1 MGMQISAELLDGIV
15 LAVVQQV
22 DTYGYALTQQ
32 IQETIDI
39 SPSTLYPVLRRLKAQ
54 GALST
59 YDKPFGGR
67 NRRYYQLTPL
77 GAQILRDT
85 EKNWRTHKAQI
96 DYFLTKLEPKEGA
109 Q

>member
-15 LAVVQQV
+15 LAVVQQA

-96 DYFLTKLEPKEGA
+96 DYFLTKSEPKEGA